1 MPRIPCRNSCQP
13 LVAFDTCGPHLS
25 GRNVLHF
32 TIPWFHQQKLLRCR
46 EPSSQPQEVSRTV
59 RVDSGIKAGGAV
71 SPFYDPMLAKL
82 IVRGEDRPAAL
93 ALLEQSL
100 RDFQVDNL

>member
-1 MPRIPCRNSCQP
+1 M
-13 LVAFDTCGPHLS
+13 
-25 GRNVLHF
+25 
-32 TIPWFHQQKLLRCR
+32 
-46 EPSSQPQEVSRTV
+46 

-100 RDFQVDNL
+100 RDFQVDNF